1 MFTKNEIEEIRKEFP
16 FLNLKSNGKPIIYLD
31 NGATTQKPREIIDN
45 IKNFYESE
53 NGNPHRGAHY
63 LAMKSTEVYEDARQK
78 IADFIGARKASEVV
92 FLRNATEALNLL
104 AYSYGLNN
112 LKEGDEIVNSIMEHH
127 SNLVPWQEVCKKT
140 GAKLKFL
147 YVDDDMQIPFSEIEE
162 KVTKN
167 TKIVSI
173 TGASNVVGTNPDIE
187 KIVKYA
193 RENSDA
199 KIILDGAQLVPHR
212 KVNVSELDVDFMA
225 FSGHKMYSA
234 LGIGVLYGKEELLN
248 KMDVFLTGGDM
259 IEYVYEDHTTFLDA
273 PQRFE
278 AGTANVEGAV
288 NLAAA
293 IDFINKYGM
302 ERIDDYE
309 RFLTD
314 YCYSK
319 LKELDYLEVYTTSD
333 KNRAPVISFNFKEA
347 HPHDVAS
354 ILDTYGIAIRSG
366 HHCAQP
372 LHRYLG
378 SNFSCRASFAIYN
391 TVEEIDY
398 FVEHLED
405 VRRILGIESW

>member
-16 FLNLKSNGKPIIYLD
+16 FLNLKPNGKQIVYFD

-63 LAMKSTEVYEDARQK
+63 LAMKSTEVYEAARQK
-78 IADFIGARKASEVV
+78 VADFIGAKKSSEVV

-112 LKEGDEIVNSIMEHH
+112 LKEGDEIVISIMEHH

-167 TKIVSI
+167 TKILSI

-248 KMDVFLTGGDM
+248 KMDIFLSGGDM

-293 IDFINKYGM
+293 IDFIEKYGM
-302 ERIDDYE
+302 EKIDEYE
-309 RFLTD
+309 RYLTD
-314 YCYSK
+314 YCYDK
-319 LKELDYLEVYTTSD
+319 LKKLDYLEVYTTSD
-333 KNRAPVISFNFKEA
+333 NNRAPVISFNFKEA

-405 VRRILGIESW
+405 VRRILGIES

>member
-1 MFTKNEIEEIRKEFP
+1 MFTKSEIEEIRKEFP
-16 FLNLKSNGKPIIYLD
+16 FLNLKPNGKPIVYLD

-112 LKEGDEIVNSIMEHH
+112 LKEGDEIVISIMEHH

-187 KIVKYA
+187 KIVKYT

-405 VRRILGIESW
+405 VRRILGIES

>member
-16 FLNLKSNGKPIIYLD
+16 FLNLKPNGKQIVYFD

-63 LAMKSTEVYEDARQK
+63 LAMKSTEVYEGARQK
-78 IADFIGARKASEVV
+78 VADFIGAKKPSEVV

-112 LKEGDEIVNSIMEHH
+112 LKEGDEIVISIMEHH

-248 KMDVFLTGGDM
+248 KMDIFLSGGDM

-278 AGTANVEGAV
+278 AGTANVEGSV

-302 ERIDDYE
+302 EKIDEYE
-309 RFLTD
+309 RYLTD
-314 YCYSK
+314 YCYDK
-319 LKELDYLEVYTTSD
+319 LKKLDYIEVYTTSD
-333 KNRAPVISFNFKEA
+333 NNRAPVISFNFKEA

-405 VRRILGIESW
+405 VRRILGIES

>member
-31 NGATTQKPREIIDN
+31 NGATTQKPREIIEN

-112 LKEGDEIVNSIMEHH
+112 LKEGDEIVISIMEHH

-405 VRRILGIESW
+405 VRRILGIES

>member
-16 FLNLKSNGKPIIYLD
+16 FLNLKSNGKPIVYLD

-112 LKEGDEIVNSIMEHH
+112 LKEGDEIVISIMEHH

-319 LKELDYLEVYTTSD
+319 LKGLDYLEVYTTSD

-405 VRRILGIESW
+405 VRRILGIES

>member
-1 MFTKNEIEEIRKEFP
+1 MFTKNEIEDIRKEFP
-16 FLNLKSNGKPIIYLD
+16 FLKLKANGKDIVYFD
-31 NGATTQKPREIIDN
+31 NGATTQKPREIIEN
-45 IKNFYESE
+45 IKNFYENE

-63 LAMKSTEVYEDARQK
+63 LAMKSTEVYENARQK
-78 IADFIGARKASEVV
+78 VADFVGAKKASEIV
-92 FLRNATEALNLL
+92 FLRNATEALNLV

-112 LKEGDEIVNSIMEHH
+112 LSEDDEILISIMEHH
-127 SNLVPWQEVCKKT
+127 SNLVTWQEVAKKT
-140 GAKLKFL
+140 GAKLRYL
-147 YVDDDMQIPFSEIEE
+147 YIDDDKQIPFSEIEE
-162 KVTKN
+162 KVTEK
-167 TKIVSI
+167 TKILSI

-193 RENSDA
+193 REHSRA
-199 KIILDGAQLVPHR
+199 KIILDGAQLMPHR
-212 KVNVSELDVDFMA
+212 KVNVSQLDVDFLA

-234 LGIGVLYGKEELLN
+234 LGIGVLYGKENLLN
-248 KMDVFLTGGDM
+248 QMEPFLAGGDM

-302 ERIDDYE
+302 EKIDEYE
-309 RFLTD
+309 RYLTD
-314 YCYSK
+314 YCYDK
-319 LKELDYLEVYTTSD
+319 LKKLDYLEVYTTSD

-354 ILDTYGIAIRSG
+354 ILDTFGIAIRSG

-372 LHRYLG
+372 LHRFLG

>member
-1 MFTKNEIEEIRKEFP
+1 MFAKNEIEEIRKEFP
-16 FLNLKSNGKPIIYLD
+16 FLNLKPNGKQIVYFD

-63 LAMKSTEVYEDARQK
+63 LAMKSTEVYEAARQK
-78 IADFIGARKASEVV
+78 VADFIGAKKPSEVV

-112 LKEGDEIVNSIMEHH
+112 LKEGDEIVISIMEHH

-167 TKIVSI
+167 TKIISI

-248 KMDVFLTGGDM
+248 KMDIFLSGGDM

-293 IDFINKYGM
+293 IDFIEKYGM
-302 ERIDDYE
+302 EKIDEYE
-309 RFLTD
+309 RYLTD
-314 YCYSK
+314 YCYDK
-319 LKELDYLEVYTTSD
+319 LKKLDYLEVYTTSD

-405 VRRILGIESW
+405 VRRILGIES

>member
-16 FLNLKSNGKPIIYLD
+16 FLNLKPNGKQIVYLD

-112 LKEGDEIVNSIMEHH
+112 LKEGDEIIISIMEHH

-147 YVDDDMQIPFSEIEE
+147 YVDDDMQIPFSEIQE

-302 ERIDDYE
+302 ERIGDYE

-405 VRRILGIESW
+405 VRRILGIES

>member
-16 FLNLKSNGKPIIYLD
+16 FLNLKPNGKQIIYLD

-78 IADFIGARKASEVV
+78 IADFIGARKASEVA

-112 LKEGDEIVNSIMEHH
+112 LKEGDEIVISIMEHH

-293 IDFINKYGM
+293 IDFINKYCM

-405 VRRILGIESW
+405 VRRILGIES

>member
-1 MFTKNEIEEIRKEFP
+1 MFTKDEIEEIRKEFP
-16 FLNLKSNGKPIIYLD
+16 FLNLKPNGKPIVYLD

-112 LKEGDEIVNSIMEHH
+112 LKEGDEIVISIMEHH

-278 AGTANVEGAV
+278 AGTANVEGSV

-405 VRRILGIESW
+405 VRRILGIES

>member
-16 FLNLKSNGKPIIYLD
+16 FLNLKSNGKPIVYLD

-112 LKEGDEIVNSIMEHH
+112 LKEGDEIVISIMEHH

-167 TKIVSI
+167 TKILSI

-187 KIVKYA
+187 KIVKYT

-319 LKELDYLEVYTTSD
+319 LKGLDYLEVYTTSD

-405 VRRILGIESW
+405 VRRILGIES

>member
-16 FLNLKSNGKPIIYLD
+16 FLNLKPNGKQIVYLD

-63 LAMKSTEVYEDARQK
+63 LAMKSTEVYEGARQK
-78 IADFIGARKASEVV
+78 VADFIGARKASEVV

-112 LKEGDEIVNSIMEHH
+112 LKEGDEIVISIMEHH

-248 KMDVFLTGGDM
+248 KMDIFLSGGDM

-293 IDFINKYGM
+293 IDFIEKYGM
-302 ERIDDYE
+302 EKIDEYE
-309 RFLTD
+309 RYLTD
-314 YCYSK
+314 YCYDK
-319 LKELDYLEVYTTSD
+319 LKNLDYLEVYTTSD

-405 VRRILGIESW
+405 VRRILGIES

>member
-16 FLNLKSNGKPIIYLD
+16 FLNLKPNGKQIVYFD

-63 LAMKSTEVYEDARQK
+63 LAMKSTEVYEAARQK
-78 IADFIGARKASEVV
+78 VADFIGAKKASEAV

-112 LKEGDEIVNSIMEHH
+112 LKEGDEIVISIMEHH

-147 YVDDDMQIPFSEIEE
+147 YVDDDLQIPFSEIEE

-248 KMDVFLTGGDM
+248 KMDIFLSGGDM

-302 ERIDDYE
+302 EKIDEYE
-309 RFLTD
+309 RYLTD
-314 YCYSK
+314 YCYDK
-319 LKELDYLEVYTTSD
+319 LKKLDYLEVYTTSD
-333 KNRAPVISFNFKEA
+333 NNRAPVISFNFKEA

-405 VRRILGIESW
+405 VRRILGIES

>member
-16 FLNLKSNGKPIIYLD
+16 FLNLKPNGKQIVYFD

-63 LAMKSTEVYEDARQK
+63 LAMKSTEVYEGARQK
-78 IADFIGARKASEVV
+78 VADFIGAKKPSEVV

-112 LKEGDEIVNSIMEHH
+112 LKEGDEIVISIMEHH

-147 YVDDDMQIPFSEIEE
+147 YLDDDMQIPFSEIEE

-248 KMDVFLTGGDM
+248 KMDIFLSGGDM

-293 IDFINKYGM
+293 IDFIEKYGM
-302 ERIDDYE
+302 EKIDEYE
-309 RFLTD
+309 RYLTD
-314 YCYSK
+314 YCYNK
-319 LKELDYLEVYTTSD
+319 LKNLDYLEVYTTSD
-333 KNRAPVISFNFKEA
+333 NNRAPVISFNFKEA

-405 VRRILGIESW
+405 VRRILGIES

>member
-16 FLNLKSNGKPIIYLD
+16 FLNLKPNGKPIIYLD

-112 LKEGDEIVNSIMEHH
+112 LKEGDEIVISIMEHH
-127 SNLVPWQEVCKKT
+127 SNLVPWQEVSKKI

-212 KVNVSELDVDFMA
+212 KVNVSDLDVDFMA

-333 KNRAPVISFNFKEA
+333 KNRVPVISFNFKEA

-405 VRRILGIESW
+405 VRRILGIES

>member
-16 FLNLKSNGKPIIYLD
+16 FLNLKPNGKQIVYLD

-63 LAMKSTEVYEDARQK
+63 LAMKSTEVYEAARQK
-78 IADFIGARKASEVV
+78 VADFIGAKKPSEVV

-112 LKEGDEIVNSIMEHH
+112 LKEGDEIVISIMEHH

-167 TKIVSI
+167 TKILSI

-248 KMDVFLTGGDM
+248 KMDIFLSGGDM

-293 IDFINKYGM
+293 IDFIEKYGM
-302 ERIDDYE
+302 EKIDEYE
-309 RFLTD
+309 RYLTD
-314 YCYSK
+314 YCYDK
-319 LKELDYLEVYTTSD
+319 LKKLDYLEVYTTSD
-333 KNRAPVISFNFKEA
+333 NNRAPVISFNFKEA

-405 VRRILGIESW
+405 VRRILGIES

>member
-16 FLNLKSNGKPIIYLD
+16 FLNLKPNGKQIVYFD

-63 LAMKSTEVYEDARQK
+63 LAMKSTEVYEGARQK
-78 IADFIGARKASEVV
+78 VADFIGAKKPSEVV

-112 LKEGDEIVNSIMEHH
+112 LKEGDEIVISIMEHH

-147 YVDDDMQIPFSEIEE
+147 YVDDNMQIPFSEIEE

-167 TKIVSI
+167 TKIISI

-234 LGIGVLYGKEELLN
+234 LGIGILYGKEELLN
-248 KMDVFLTGGDM
+248 KMDIFLSGGDM

-293 IDFINKYGM
+293 IDFIEKYGM
-302 ERIDDYE
+302 EKIDEYE
-309 RFLTD
+309 RYLTD
-314 YCYSK
+314 YCYDK
-319 LKELDYLEVYTTSD
+319 LKKLDYLEVYTTSD

-405 VRRILGIESW
+405 VRRILGIES

>member
-16 FLNLKSNGKPIIYLD
+16 FLNLKPNGKPIVYLD

-63 LAMKSTEVYEDARQK
+63 LAMKSTEAYEDARQK

-112 LKEGDEIVNSIMEHH
+112 LKEGDEIVISIMEHH

-167 TKIVSI
+167 TKILSI

-405 VRRILGIESW
+405 VRRILGIES

>member
-1 MFTKNEIEEIRKEFP
+1 MFTKDEIEEIRKEFP
-16 FLNLKSNGKPIIYLD
+16 FLNLKPNGKPIVYLD

-112 LKEGDEIVNSIMEHH
+112 LKEGDEIVISIMEHH

-167 TKIVSI
+167 TKILSI

-187 KIVKYA
+187 KIVKYT

-259 IEYVYEDHTTFLDA
+259 IEYVYEDQTTFLDA

-405 VRRILGIESW
+405 VRRILGIES

>member
-16 FLNLKSNGKPIIYLD
+16 FLNLKPNGKQIVYFD

-45 IKNFYESE
+45 IKNFYECE

-78 IADFIGARKASEVV
+78 IADFIGAKKASEVV

-112 LKEGDEIVNSIMEHH
+112 LKEGDEIVISIMEHH

-147 YVDDDMQIPFSEIEE
+147 YLDKDMQIPFSEIEE

-167 TKIVSI
+167 TKLISI

-193 RENSDA
+193 RKNSDA
-199 KIILDGAQLVPHR
+199 RIILDGAQLVPHR

-278 AGTANVEGAV
+278 AGTTNVEGAV

-293 IDFINKYGM
+293 VDFINKYGM
-302 ERIDDYE
+302 EKIDEYE

-314 YCYSK
+314 YCYYK
-319 LKELDYLEVYTTSD
+319 LKKLNYLDVYTTSD

-405 VRRILGIESW
+405 VRRILGIES

>member
-16 FLNLKSNGKPIIYLD
+16 FLNLKPNGKPIIYLD
-31 NGATTQKPREIIDN
+31 NGATTQKPREIIEN

-78 IADFIGARKASEVV
+78 IADFIGARKASEVA

-112 LKEGDEIVNSIMEHH
+112 LKEGDEIVISIMEHH

-193 RENSDA
+193 RENSEA

-212 KVNVSELDVDFMA
+212 KVNVSDLDVDFMA

-319 LKELDYLEVYTTSD
+319 LKGLDYLEVYTTSD

-405 VRRILGIESW
+405 VRRILGIES

>member
-1 MFTKNEIEEIRKEFP
+1 MFAKNEIEEIRKEFP
-16 FLNLKSNGKPIIYLD
+16 FLNLKPNGKQIVYFD
-31 NGATTQKPREIIDN
+31 NGATTQKPKEIIDN

-63 LAMKSTEVYEDARQK
+63 LAMKSTEVYEAARQK
-78 IADFIGARKASEVV
+78 VADFIGAKKPSEVV

-112 LKEGDEIVNSIMEHH
+112 LKEGDEIVISIMEHH

-173 TGASNVVGTNPDIE
+173 TGASNVVGTNPDVE

-248 KMDVFLTGGDM
+248 KMDIFLSGGDM

-293 IDFINKYGM
+293 IDFIEKYGM
-302 ERIDDYE
+302 EKIDEYE
-309 RFLTD
+309 RYLTD
-314 YCYSK
+314 YCYDK
-319 LKELDYLEVYTTSD
+319 LKKLDYLEVYTTSD
-333 KNRAPVISFNFKEA
+333 NNRAPVISFNFKEA

-405 VRRILGIESW
+405 VRRILGIES

>member
-16 FLNLKSNGKPIIYLD
+16 FLNLKPNGKQIVYFD

-63 LAMKSTEVYEDARQK
+63 LAMKSTEVYEAARQK
-78 IADFIGARKASEVV
+78 VADFIGAKKASEVV

-112 LKEGDEIVNSIMEHH
+112 LKEGDEIVISIMEHH

-147 YVDDDMQIPFSEIEE
+147 YLDDDMQIPFSEIEE

-167 TKIVSI
+167 TKIISI
-173 TGASNVVGTNPDIE
+173 TGASNVVGTNPNIE

-248 KMDVFLTGGDM
+248 KMDIFLSGGDM

-302 ERIDDYE
+302 EKIDEYE
-309 RFLTD
+309 RYLTD
-314 YCYSK
+314 YCYDK
-319 LKELDYLEVYTTSD
+319 LKNLDYLEVYTTSD

-405 VRRILGIESW
+405 VRRILGIES

>member
-16 FLNLKSNGKPIIYLD
+16 FLNLKPNGKQIVYFD

-63 LAMKSTEVYEDARQK
+63 LAMKSTEVYEAARQK
-78 IADFIGARKASEVV
+78 VADFIGAKKPSEVV

-112 LKEGDEIVNSIMEHH
+112 LKEGDEIVISIMEHH

-248 KMDVFLTGGDM
+248 KMDIFLSGGDM

-293 IDFINKYGM
+293 IDFIEKYGM
-302 ERIDDYE
+302 EKIDEYE
-309 RFLTD
+309 RYLTD
-314 YCYSK
+314 YCYDK
-319 LKELDYLEVYTTSD
+319 LKNLDYLEVYTTSD

-405 VRRILGIESW
+405 VRRILGIES

>member
-1 MFTKNEIEEIRKEFP
+1 MFTKDEIEEIRKEFP
-16 FLNLKSNGKPIIYLD
+16 FLNLKPNGKQIVYLD
-31 NGATTQKPREIIDN
+31 NGATTQKPREIIYN

-112 LKEGDEIVNSIMEHH
+112 LKEGDEIVISIMEHH

-167 TKIVSI
+167 TKILSI

-319 LKELDYLEVYTTSD
+319 LKGLDYLEVYTTSD

-405 VRRILGIESW
+405 VRRILGIES

>member
-16 FLNLKSNGKPIIYLD
+16 FLNLKPNGKQIVYFD

-63 LAMKSTEVYEDARQK
+63 LAMKSTEVYEGARQK
-78 IADFIGARKASEVV
+78 VADFIGAKKASEVV

-112 LKEGDEIVNSIMEHH
+112 LKEGDEIVISIMEHH

-167 TKIVSI
+167 TKIISI
-173 TGASNVVGTNPDIE
+173 TGASNVVGTNPNIE

-248 KMDVFLTGGDM
+248 KMDIFLSGGDM

-293 IDFINKYGM
+293 IDFIEKYGM
-302 ERIDDYE
+302 EKIDEYE
-309 RFLTD
+309 RYLTD
-314 YCYSK
+314 YCYDK
-319 LKELDYLEVYTTSD
+319 LKNLDYLEVYTTSD

-405 VRRILGIESW
+405 VRRILGIES

>member
-1 MFTKNEIEEIRKEFP
+1 MFAKNEIEEIRKEFP
-16 FLNLKSNGKPIIYLD
+16 FLNLKPNGKQIVYFD

-63 LAMKSTEVYEDARQK
+63 LAMKSTEVYEGARQK
-78 IADFIGARKASEVV
+78 VADFIGAKKPSEVV

-112 LKEGDEIVNSIMEHH
+112 LKEGDEIVISIMEHH

-147 YVDDDMQIPFSEIEE
+147 YLDDDMQIPFSEIEE

-248 KMDVFLTGGDM
+248 KMDIFLSGGDM

-288 NLAAA
+288 NLAAG
-293 IDFINKYGM
+293 IDFIEKYGM
-302 ERIDDYE
+302 EKIDEYE
-309 RFLTD
+309 RYLTD
-314 YCYSK
+314 YCYDK
-319 LKELDYLEVYTTSD
+319 LKNLDYLEVYTTSD
-333 KNRAPVISFNFKEA
+333 NNRAPVISFNFKEA

-405 VRRILGIESW
+405 VRRILGIES

>member
-78 IADFIGARKASEVV
+78 IADFIGARRASEVI

-112 LKEGDEIVNSIMEHH
+112 LKEGDEIVISIMEHH

-167 TKIVSI
+167 TKILSI

-405 VRRILGIESW
+405 VRRILGIES